1 MNIIK
6 DNLYIYK
13 LLEDNTMMLQ
23 TIIIIG
29 VVIGIRIFLKWN
41 INKKEEVMK

>member
-29 VVIGIRIFLKWN
+29 VVIGIGIFLKWN